1 MAPLLSIS
9 LHTRDSE
16 GGLTD
21 PSLISAIVLVS
32 LIGVALSASFTI
44 LLAKYIRRRREG
56 TAQVDDRPPLLS
68 TVSSNTSKNSSLSSI
83 TEYELPELQPQR
95 QAVTRDSILSDHGE
109 VMTDWKEFEA
119 DIRTHPSRSLK
130 NHPGLRS
137 QPVPP
142 IPTQPY
148 SAFNA
153 RGLGAATS
161 NAPER
166 R

>member
-9 LHTRDSE
+9 LQTRDSK

-32 LIGVALSASFTI
+32 LIGVALSASLTVLF
-44 LLAKYIRRRREG
+44 AKSFRGRRES
-56 TAQVDDRPPLLS
+56 TAQPDIQPPLLS
-68 TVSSNTSKNSSLSSI
+68 TVSTNTSKSSSLSSI

-95 QAVTRDSILSDHGE
+95 QAVTRDSVLSDHGD
-109 VMTDWKEFEA
+109 VMTDWKEYEA

-137 QPVPP
+137 PPVPP
-142 IPTQPY
+142 IPTHPY

-153 RGLGAATS
+153 RGLRGATS
-161 NAPER
+161 QR
-166 R
+166 S

>member
-9 LHTRDSE
+9 LHTRDSK
-16 GGLTD
+16 GGFTD

-32 LIGVALSASFTI
+32 LIGVALSASLTI

-56 TAQVDDRPPLLS
+56 TAQANDQPPLLS
-68 TVSSNTSKNSSLSSI
+68 TVSSNSSKNSSSSFI

-95 QAVTRDSILSDHGE
+95 QAVTRDSVLSDHGD
-109 VMTDWKEFEA
+109 VMNDWKEFEA

-142 IPTQPY
+142 VPTLPY
-148 SAFNA
+148 SAFTA
-153 RGLGAATS
+153 RGLEGATS

-166 R
+166 K